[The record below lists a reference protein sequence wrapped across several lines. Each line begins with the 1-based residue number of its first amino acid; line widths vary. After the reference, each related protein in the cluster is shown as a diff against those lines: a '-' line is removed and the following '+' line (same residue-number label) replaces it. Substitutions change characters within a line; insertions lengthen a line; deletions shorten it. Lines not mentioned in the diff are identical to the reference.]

1 MQRSGKEPVKLDVKK
16 VTRNSIVDV
25 RPNKQEISEGAMASG
40 VVFKMTEEELVVVL
54 NEPPSGDLDQPLQLE
69 LLANE
74 VYLQLMLSQ
83 CADK

>member
-1 MQRSGKEPVKLDVKK
+1 MDVRK

-25 RPNKQEISEGAMASG
+25 RPNKQEIGETAMTSG
-40 VVFKMTEEELVVVL
+40 VVFKVTEAELVVVL

-74 VYLQLMLSQ
+74 VCLSKFIA
-83 CADK
+83 CHNPL